1 MGVVEG
7 EGVEGEGVT
16 TVGGVAGVVGV
27 VGVVVMWLLIRGE
40 TGCVSE
46 GVEPRWRAFF
56 RGLRCGGDKIPV
68 WLSRSDDVM
77 LDSNFGDSKFGKAG
91 GGPGSSSSDD
101 PIIHPL
107 GGTFTCVSPSRAS
120 SLGEFFF
127 GTVSGEEVTGT
138 RGRSPFS
145 EFTRRG
151 LGTGR
156 SAFSGGP
163 DDEEGESDEAVVGGE
178 MGEGM
183 RGVGCWVQEG
193 RSGSDI
199 REEEISVLY

>member
-1 MGVVEG
+1 
-7 EGVEGEGVT
+7 
-16 TVGGVAGVVGV
+16 
-27 VGVVVMWLLIRGE
+27 
-40 TGCVSE
+40 
-46 GVEPRWRAFF
+46 
-56 RGLRCGGDKIPV
+56 
-68 WLSRSDDVM
+68 M
-77 LDSNFGDSKFGKAG
+77 LDSDFGDSKFGKAG

-193 RSGSDI
+193 RSGSMGSEENDARGRGCRGATI
-199 REEEISVLY
+199 ATLGEREMSLSRREEVGSTELVGMVSSIFLSSGGVCSILLRLWELVAFLILVLGLC